1 MKIAMLMGLILVLG
15 ASSSCA
21 GDECT
26 TSEDCT
32 EFGEACVDSGGLLF
46 GGKSCVN
53 LSVRV
58 TPEQD
63 QDLAAQTDADLDQS
77 TPDMQPDFVDT
88 APDMADLQDMELD
101 SDMPVTEPIDPSA
114 FLTCADNPQPARC
127 TEDAQ
132 TFEWGSASY
141 VTHFELI
148 DDNSCCFDFDGDSNL
163 DNGLQEIAFV
173 VNESINVAID
183 QGTWVMGFEHD
194 GLETGATAY
203 RLNVWQSRL
212 ARNQAT
218 RPPNIE
224 IAQAALD
231 EGTHPLSYFPIVH
244 VNGTHLTAEGGAF
257 DLLLLL
263 DEVELKVRA
272 ESARLDGELL
282 NESESESG
290 VDAKLKIGGLVSAES
305 VAEAFSEY
313 VATDCACLGLEG
325 PWVTWNQQ
333 SSIYVCEGSETNS
346 CDSDSSCNNLPPC
359 PLFNTVFK
367 PDIDQLVDG
376 REAHFSFGLLLDLS
390 GARIVGVE

>member
-15 ASSSCA
+15 GASSCA
-21 GDECT
+21 SDECT
-26 TSEDCT
+26 TTEDCA

-46 GGKSCVN
+46 GGRSCVN

-58 TPEQD
+58 TPEPD
-63 QDLAAQTDADLDQS
+63 MAAETDAAPDQS
-77 TPDMQPDFVDT
+77 LPDMPPEIVDM
-88 APDMADLQDMELD
+88 APDMADLQDMEID
-101 SDMPVTEPIDPSA
+101 ADMPVAEPIDPSD

-141 VTHFELI
+141 VTHFEII

-163 DNGLQEIAFV
+163 DNGFQEIAFG
-173 VNESINVAID
+173 VNESINAAID
-183 QGTWVMGFEHD
+183 RGTWVMGFEHD
-194 GLETGATAY
+194 GLVTDATAY
-203 RLNVWQSRL
+203 RLNVWQSSL
-212 ARNQAT
+212 ARNEAM
-218 RPPNIE
+218 RLPNIE
-224 IAQAALD
+224 IAQAGLD
-231 EGTHPLSYFPIVH
+231 EGTHPLSYFPLVH
-244 VNGTHLTAEGGAF
+244 VNGNQLTAEDGAF
-257 DLLLLL
+257 DLVLLLG
-263 DEVELKVRA
+263 DVELKLRA

-282 NESESESG
+282 NDVEPNSG

-333 SSIYVCEGSETNS
+333 SSIYVCEGFETNS
-346 CDSDSSCNNLPPC
+346 CDTDSSCNNLRPC

-376 REAHFSFGLLLDLS
+376 REAHFSFGLLLDLR